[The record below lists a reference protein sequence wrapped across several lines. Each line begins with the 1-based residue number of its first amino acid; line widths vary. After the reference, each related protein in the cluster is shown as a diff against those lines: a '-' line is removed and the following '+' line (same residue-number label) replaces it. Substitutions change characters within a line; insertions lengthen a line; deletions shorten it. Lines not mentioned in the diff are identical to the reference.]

1 MIQIKFIHENEIVAL
16 ETATNEFLQTVET
29 ESVKDIK
36 YDFEELVAIVQYE
49 LIEEWK
55 NHMCCDCMYWDDG
68 GETGVSGICH
78 ETGQRKRFNYK
89 SCKCFKDVRG

>member
-1 MIQIKFIHENEIVAL
+1 MIQIKLINENEIVAL
-16 ETATNEFLQTVET
+16 EAATNEFLQTIDT

-36 YDFEELVAIVQYE
+36 YDFEEMVAIIHYV
-49 LIEEWK
+49 LVEEWK
-55 NHMCCDCMYWDDG
+55 NHMCCDCQYWDDG

-78 ETGQRKRFNYK
+78 ENGQRRRFNYK